1 MRVVKNIK
9 GFVTYDETI
18 NRYTV
23 CERKTKYAIGIAYL
37 LDKGFLTCNDYMDA
51 LGSNEIKYI
60 KLNKG
65 YFEVYEGR
73 LRFYGNI
80 QLLLD

>member
-9 GFVTYDETI
+9 GFVTYDEI
-18 NRYTV
+18 EKCYSV
-23 CERKTKYAIGIAYL
+23 YQKYVNKPILITHLEDGEGLAS
-37 LDKGFLTCNDYMDA
+37 NDYMETT
-51 LGSNEIKYI
+51 GSNEIKYV

-65 YFEVYEGR
+65 YFIVYGGR

-80 QLLLD
+80 QLLMD